1 MLCHHSSQELSAGK
15 SARHCSHKMA
25 SWPGNAKSQPTSFGS
40 LSRSAL
46 MSRVRSRG
54 NVTTELRLARL
65 LRKARLRGWRRNQPY
80 VGNPD
85 FAWPDFKVA
94 VFVDGCFWHGHNC
107 GRNLSPKTNATQWK
121 AKIKR
126 NKERDRR
133 VGGEL

>member
-1 MLCHHSSQELSAGK
+1 
-15 SARHCSHKMA
+15 
-25 SWPGNAKSQPTSFGS
+25 
-40 LSRSAL
+40 

-133 VGGEL
+133 VGGELKSHGWRVVRLWECAVRLHPELCLSRIRRALTKKRRSVSS